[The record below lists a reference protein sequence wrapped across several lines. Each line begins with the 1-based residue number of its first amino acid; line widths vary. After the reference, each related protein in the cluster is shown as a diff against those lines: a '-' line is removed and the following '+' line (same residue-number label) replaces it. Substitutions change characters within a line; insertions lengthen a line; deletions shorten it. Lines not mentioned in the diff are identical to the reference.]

1 MPCDTRLKAKQTI
14 SERKTEIAKVIAL
27 VNNRL
32 AAGLIKPRVG
42 AAGGIAFEG
51 LTDAQRDG
59 VTDACIY
66 RRIMATGSALAKQ
79 RIAQAELLAGRS
91 VNKQAVATG
100 VHSHDG
106 GQTWHHGH

>member
-1 MPCDTRLKAKQTI
+1 MPCDTRLKAQQTI
-14 SERKTEIAKVIAL
+14 SERKTEVQKVIAL
-27 VNNRL
+27 VSNRL

-66 RRIMATGSALAKQ
+66 RRILATGSALAKQ
-79 RIAQAELLAGRS
+79 RIIQAEMLAGRS
-91 VNKQAVATG
+91 VNKMAVAQG
-100 VHSHDG
+100 LHSHDNG
-106 GQTWHHGH
+106 ATWHGKG